1 MEQPFLKE
9 GERLDDLQLAGLS
22 IIQKIDGFRFGIDA
36 VLLSNYVKVGK
47 GSRIADLG
55 TGTGI
60 IPLLLSAKTK
70 ASKIVGIEIQ
80 KEMAE
85 MATRSVEYN
94 KLQDRIEIVEGDF
107 LKAIDRFG
115 YNSFDAIVT
124 NPPYTKPGGGLI
136 NPKDSK
142 AVSRHEIYCTL
153 EQLIGVSSKLLKG
166 NGRFFMIH
174 RPERLVD
181 IFFYMRQYTIEPK
194 SIRLV
199 HPSTGKSANMV
210 LVYGYKNGNPQVNV
224 EEPLYLY
231 NDSLPES
238 NKMVITQKVTK

>member
-1 MEQPFLKE
+1 MGQPFLKE

-107 LKAIDRFG
+107 LKAIDGFG

-153 EQLIGVSSKLLKG
+153 EQLISVSSKLLKG

-210 LVYGYKNGNPQVNV
+210 LVYGLKNGNPQVNV
-224 EEPLYLY
+224 EEPLFLY
-231 NDSLPES
+231 KNSLPQSHEF
-238 NKMVITQKVTK
+238 TF